1 MLRKNAKVLSKDII
15 RPMLR
20 YVKGNWGIMALFIVF
35 VAVLATRLFFAL
47 MTPEFSTDTAYF
59 VLEQVENISRT
70 GFPEIADSGSGG
82 MTILPPVFYYIL
94 AFFNLFMPIFVVGKV
109 VPNVLAA
116 STVFIVYAISM
127 KFTRNQEA
135 SLFAA
140 SLSGFI
146 PVFFLET
153 FNSISIYSLVVPLVL
168 FSFYSFLMI
177 SNDDKFIPIYIGS
190 ILLLSFTHP
199 TVFFVVAAQLLY
211 FTFVKVEG
219 LNHKNVE
226 IEAILV
232 SVFIVIWSQF
242 LIFKNA
248 FIEYGTNIIWQN
260 IPAQIFA
267 EYFHTITILDAVT
280 LIGIVPTFAGVS
292 VFFRY
297 VRERKSKFIFFFL
310 SYSIPIFI
318 MLWLR
323 MIIPKTGLILISVA
337 LVVVLSK
344 YYQIFLNYLKKTK
357 FSSFRVPIVAV
368 AVIITFL
375 TTLSPTFALINSRI
389 EEAPEHDKVQILE
402 WARENT
408 PEDSTI
414 LSSYEEGFL
423 VRYYTRRTTVVDS
436 NFLLSEDIG
445 AILDDIDEFFTT
457 IYVIDALRI
466 LEKYDVD
473 YIFVSEKIVGRYG
486 EDSMSVLDNERCFN
500 NVFMGKDGANSLYEV
515 TCSLRSG
522 ERDGQ

>member
-1 MLRKNAKVLSKDII
+1 MKEKNLVADTFSGMAKGIKNNWWISVLVMVFLIVLVI
-15 RPMLR
+15 RL
-20 YVKGNWGIMALFIVF
+20 Y
-35 VAVLATRLFFAL
+35 FAL
-47 MTPEFSTDTAYF
+47 MTPEFSSDHAYF
-59 VLEQVENISRT
+59 VLSQVEAISET
-70 GFPEIADSGSGG
+70 GFPDVSEAGSGALS
-82 MTILPPVFYYIL
+82 IFPPVFYYIL
-94 AFFNLFMPIFVVGKV
+94 AFFNLFMPIVVVGKV

-116 STVFIVYAISM
+116 STIFIVYAISM

-135 SLFAA
+135 SIFAA

-199 TVFFVVAAQLLY
+199 TVFFVVAAQLIY

-219 LNHKNVE
+219 LKHKNVE

-248 FIEYGTNIIWQN
+248 FVEYGPGIIWQN
-260 IPAQIFA
+260 IPAQIFT
-267 EYFHTITILDAVT
+267 EYFHGITIVDAIA

-310 SYSIPIFI
+310 SYSIPIFV

-323 MIIPKTGLILISVA
+323 MIIPTTGLILLSVS

-368 AVIITFL
+368 AVIITFF
-375 TTLSPTFALINSRI
+375 TTLTPTFAIINSRL
-389 EEAPEHDKVQILE
+389 EEAPEYEKVQILK
-402 WARENT
+402 WVNENT

-423 VRYYTRRTTVVDS
+423 LRYYTKRKTVIDS
-436 NFLLSEDIG
+436 NF
-445 AILDDIDEFFTT
+445 ILNENIDTIMDDIDTFFTT
-457 IYVIDALRI
+457 MYLIDALKV
-466 LEKYDVD
+466 LEKYDVNL
-473 YIFVSEKIVGRYG
+473 IFVSDAILDRHG
-486 EDSMSVLDNERCFN
+486 EDALSILGDERCFN
-500 NVFMGKDGANSLYEV
+500 EIFAGKEGSNILYEV
-515 TCSLRSG
+515 TCSLRTG
-522 ERDGQ
+522 ETDE